1 MDNNVILT
9 CMMDKIAE
17 LCKNNRYDFKEADK
31 FDDANYDPD
40 IDPFWDDYKKY
51 IIAEMGLSE
60 DCIKNLHVRMG
71 EPGIIEF
78 YYTFPETKMVTVDI
92 SERLTHDFKKRCFGE
107 IPKRKD
113 E

>member
-1 MDNNVILT
+1 
-9 CMMDKIAE
+9 
-17 LCKNNRYDFKEADK
+17 
-31 FDDANYDPD
+31 
-40 IDPFWDDYKKY
+40 
-51 IIAEMGLSE
+51 
-60 DCIKNLHVRMG
+60 MG